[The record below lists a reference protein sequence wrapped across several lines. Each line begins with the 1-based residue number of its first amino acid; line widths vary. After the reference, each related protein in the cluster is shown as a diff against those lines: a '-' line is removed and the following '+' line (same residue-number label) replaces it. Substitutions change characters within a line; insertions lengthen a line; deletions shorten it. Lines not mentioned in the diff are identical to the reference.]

1 MDNDKPL
8 NGVDGWLLLF
18 VVLKFLSP
26 VFFLLSFLY
35 MDRMLHH
42 MASIARMHAGAQPSM
57 PPAIHT
63 IAITPALHVAILVV
77 TITTILVML
86 TGVIAAI
93 GIIIR
98 ARWALHTIAL
108 NLVLAAFSALM
119 PFVQPGQLRPA
130 VLYRALLSLAV
141 ILLWF
146 AYFYSSQRVRN
157 TLGHNLF
164 HPPPPRNPRTTT

>member
-1 MDNDKPL
+1 MDNDKSP

-26 VFFLLSFLY
+26 VFFLLSLLFLE
-35 MDRMLHH
+35 RLRHR
-42 MASIARMHAGAQPSM
+42 IAPMHSGAQP
-57 PPAIHT
+57 AVHAVT
-63 IAITPALHVAILVV
+63 ISPALHLVLMIV

-93 GIIIR
+93 GILIR
-98 ARWALHTIAL
+98 ARWALHAITL
-108 NLVLAAFSALM
+108 NLVLAAFSTLM
-119 PFVQPGQLRPA
+119 PFVQPGHLQPT
-130 VLYRALLSLAV
+130 VLYRALLSVAV

-146 AYFYSSQRVRN
+146 AYFYSSQRVRD

-164 HPPPPRNPRTTT
+164 HPPPARNPIP

>member
-8 NGVDGWLLLF
+8 NGVNGWLLLF

-42 MASIARMHAGAQPSM
+42 MASIAHAAT

-63 IAITPALHVAILVV
+63 ITITPALHLILLIV
-77 TITTILVML
+77 TITTIVVML

-98 ARWALHTIAL
+98 ARWALHAVAL

-119 PFVQPGQLRPA
+119 PFVQPTHLPPTT
-130 VLYRALLSLAV
+130 LYRALISLAV

-146 AYFYSSQRVRN
+146 AYFYTSKRVRD

-164 HPPPPRNPRTTT
+164 TPPPPRTPTS

>member
-8 NGVDGWLLLF
+8 NGVNGWLLLF

-42 MASIARMHAGAQPSM
+42 MASIASRRTGIQHTT
-57 PPAIHT
+57 PPVIHT
-63 IAITPALHVAILVV
+63 IAISPAIHLALLIV
-77 TITTILVML
+77 TITTIVVML
-86 TGVIAAI
+86 TGVLAAI
-93 GIIIR
+93 GIILR
-98 ARWALHTIAL
+98 SRWALNAVAL
-108 NLVLAAFSALM
+108 NLVLAAFSTLM
-119 PFVQPGQLRPA
+119 PFVQPGQLRPT
-130 VLYRALLSLAV
+130 VLYRALISLTV

-146 AYFYSSQRVRN
+146 AYFYSSKRVRD

-164 HPPPPRNPRTTT
+164 HPPTPRNPNP

>member
-8 NGVDGWLLLF
+8 NGVNGWLLLF

-42 MASIARMHAGAQPSM
+42 MASIARAHAGTQPAT

-63 IAITPALHVAILVV
+63 ITITPALHLILLIV
-77 TITTILVML
+77 TITTIVVML

-98 ARWALHTIAL
+98 ARWALHAVAL

-119 PFVQPGQLRPA
+119 PFVQPTHLPPTT
-130 VLYRALLSLAV
+130 LYRALISLAV

-146 AYFYSSQRVRN
+146 AYFYTSKRVRD

-164 HPPPPRNPRTTT
+164 HPPTPRNPNP